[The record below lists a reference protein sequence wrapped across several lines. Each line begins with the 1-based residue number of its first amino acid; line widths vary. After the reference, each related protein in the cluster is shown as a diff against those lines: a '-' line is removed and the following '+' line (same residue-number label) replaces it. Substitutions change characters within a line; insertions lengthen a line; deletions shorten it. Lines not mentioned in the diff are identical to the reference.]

1 MGLRPRAF
9 HTSQNMSQP
18 WVGPLA
24 RTIVFT
30 ILVPNTVTVVVPY
43 YLLPGGDFHLGPTR
57 YFGIPLIALGAA
69 LYLRCAW
76 DFARFGLG
84 TPAPID
90 PPRNLVAGGLYRYV
104 RNPMYVGI
112 VSMLLGECVF
122 FESRRVLAF
131 ALFAVLATHL
141 FVVCYEEPTLRKKF
155 GASYEEYCRTVPR
168 WIPRLKP

>member
-1 MGLRPRAF
+1 
-9 HTSQNMSQP
+9 MSQP
-18 WVGPLA
+18 WVGPLT

-43 YLLPGGDFHLGPTR
+43 YLLPGGDFHLGIAR
-57 YFGIPLIALGAA
+57 YLGIPLIALGAA

-76 DFARFGLG
+76 DFARVGLG

-112 VSMLLGECVF
+112 VSLLLGECIF

-155 GASYEEYCRTVPR
+155 GASYEEYCRRVPR
-168 WIPRLKP
+168 WIPKLKP

>member
-1 MGLRPRAF
+1 
-9 HTSQNMSQP
+9 MSQP

-30 ILVPNTVTVVVPY
+30 IVVPNTVTVVVPY
-43 YLLPGGDFHLGPTR
+43 YLLPGGDFELGALR
-57 YFGIPLIALGAA
+57 YVGIPLIALGAA

-76 DFARFGLG
+76 DFARVGLG

-90 PPRNLVAGGLYRYV
+90 PPRNLVGGGLYRHV

-112 VSMLLGECVF
+112 ISLLLGECIF

-131 ALFAVLATHL
+131 ALVALLATHL

-155 GASYEEYCRTVPR
+155 GASYKEYCRTVPR
-168 WIPRLKP
+168 WIPKLKP

>member
-1 MGLRPRAF
+1 
-9 HTSQNMSQP
+9 MSPP

-24 RTIVFT
+24 KTICFT
-30 ILVPNTVTVVVPY
+30 ILVPNTVTIVVPY
-43 YLLPGGDFHLGPTR
+43 YLLPGGDFHLGLVR
-57 YFGIPLIALGAA
+57 YLGIPLIALGAA

-76 DFARFGLG
+76 DFARVGLG

-90 PPRNLVAGGLYRYV
+90 PPRNLVAVGLYRYV

-112 VSMLLGECVF
+112 VSELLGECIF

-141 FVVCYEEPTLRKKF
+141 FVVFYEEPTLRKKF
-155 GASYEEYCRTVPR
+155 GASYEEYCRRVPR
-168 WIPRLKP
+168 CVI